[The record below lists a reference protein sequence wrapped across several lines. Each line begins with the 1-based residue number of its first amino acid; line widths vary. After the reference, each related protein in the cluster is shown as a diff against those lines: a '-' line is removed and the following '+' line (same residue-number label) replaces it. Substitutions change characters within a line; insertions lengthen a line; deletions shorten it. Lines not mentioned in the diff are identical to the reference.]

1 LFCFDLLW
9 GGGVEGGEWFCFCS
23 MLVCLF
29 VVLFVVVIGFLA
41 FLLLLFCGVSVAKA
55 LVSC

>member
-1 LFCFDLLW
+1 
-9 GGGVEGGEWFCFCS
+9 